1 MTITIAT
8 LSGPFEYPPMTF
20 GHLIKEKWL
29 VAAVGESVPPT
40 FLIPITDS
48 ESKDPWF
55 TGDAPEIVFRHTGN
69 NLTVNKAI
77 GDGMFK
83 CEMEIEVHLSCINQ
97 LQEFRYQKHINDLI
111 KEWRRNP
118 ILKYSE
124 NPSPVDSGLKM
135 FNPLGINWRTAADG
149 DPESAQDISHTHSF
163 GKITAIWF
171 EHRS

>member
-1 MTITIAT
+1 MTITIHT
-8 LSGPFEYPPMTF
+8 LVGLFEYPPTTF
-20 GHLIKEKWL
+20 GHLIKEKWSP
-29 VAAVGESVPPT
+29 AAVGETEPPT

-55 TGDAPEIVFRHTGN
+55 TGNAPEIVFRHTGN
-69 NLTVNKAI
+69 DLTVNKAI

-83 CEMEIEVHLSCINQ
+83 CEKEIKVHISCINQ
-97 LQEFRYQKHINDLI
+97 QQEFRYQKHINDLI

-124 NPSPVDSGLKM
+124 STPVDSGLKM
-135 FNPLGINWRTAADG
+135 FDPLGITWRSAPDG

-163 GKITAIWF
+163 GTIKAIWF
-171 EHRS
+171 EHRT